1 MALDVSKISLQ
12 GVGVLN
18 ANATI
23 VAGSGPSTSHN
34 VTVTASSVNSKWT
47 TDGVTLENVTSV
59 SGESTFLITSKPGFQ
74 ISSSFFLYDPDPTE
88 TSTLISNVIFTNTT
102 NNFDPNNQVLVTIS
116 WITQTISSDTDI
128 VLNNIQ
134 IQQPVAGNFPHNLK
148 IIVAHESSV
157 DPNIDLLYDF
167 SESFQSEVGGEEG
180 YNEPNQFKTFRIQG
194 IVQEGETALV
204 AIVNITPV
212 NSSGSFA
219 SVPSCSVT
227 YGNTNNYILETSF
240 EYNKQ
245 VVKIYYTPSLEDYE
259 DEIDDEIIITSNN
272 YNEPN
277 FIVQDLNNNEVST
290 FTVQNPSST
299 LQVKIIGVHAVL
311 GSWHAYTHPYDGTD
325 ATWIPTI
332 TWDSNSATMS
342 LTINQN
348 TGVERQA
355 VINLYT
361 TYDNSTPL
369 SSFNVIQSEDNVLD
383 ITITSVNNHLGSS
396 LAPTF
401 NNPQTESSVS
411 FPVTGGT
418 ISLQSV
424 IESYNE
430 FSEDPSGVNYFLEPI
445 EGDNNTDWFE
455 LNYQATNNNTF
466 NLQYKVSPNS
476 IYGNPAREASITVQH
491 PIDSSITKSI
501 TVSQDRA
508 YDPSIDTLTVYS
520 VVNPTSITSNLGNL
534 IYQTG
539 TTANAAVVSVNA
551 DMSSYANPD
560 LIIQMDF
567 GSTALLGDPI
577 LQLRF
582 IDDSGNDITNE
593 INNNNNGLD
602 EWLNIATPPT
612 SIDDSGV
619 SYNYFSILN
628 IENNLSMTNTRSVVL
643 DIYHPNSLIEDLTS
657 VTATRSITIT
667 QSVSINAYFDWNNG
681 NTHPINSN
689 ATSETFEYPIVASGG
704 IPTVILEKTRYQTI
718 NVELA
723 QEGEQSY
730 SIEQYLHA
738 GTPAGTSGQSGHLVN
753 GFSVTSNAEENS
765 YTLNVNILRNTIQQ
779 YVEGDALS
787 KITQFFHI
795 WPNGVTP
802 GNYSPSSGGTYDVN
816 NYDQLI
822 VSRSPL
828 HPDLIESSITPT
840 GLMGSIATETGTLNP
855 AGYSMSGQY
864 NYITPDSSTSS
875 IFYYNSVNITTPI
888 VGVNLYNGHNLSNAL
903 SYTQS
908 YSNNIVVVIGLV
920 NIPSYQ
926 TVTIEPSTLVRRH
939 FTVNDDLIDAASTV
953 LESHITSYSIVSD
966 TSGSAWSTTGD
977 FSKYIKLNIA
987 PVAQFTSGSALVH
1000 RIQHFF
1006 RIRVEDSTILTFALN
1021 TRTNY

>member
-23 VAGSGPSTSHN
+23 VAGSGPSTSYN

-47 TDGVTLENVTSV
+47 TDGVTLENITSV

-116 WITQTISSDTDI
+116 WITQTISSNTDI
-128 VLNNIQ
+128 VLNDIE

-148 IIVAHESSV
+148 IVVAHEASV
-157 DPNIDLLYDF
+157 DANIDLLYDF
-167 SESFQSEVGGEEG
+167 FENFQTEVIGGEG

-212 NSSGSFA
+212 NSNGSFA
-219 SVPSCSVT
+219 SVPSCSVE

-259 DEIDDEIIITSNN
+259 DEIDDQIIITSNN
-272 YNEPN
+272 YSEPN

-290 FTVQNPSST
+290 FTVQDPSST

-311 GSWHAYTHPYDGTD
+311 GSWHAYTYPYDGTD

-383 ITITSVNNHLGSS
+383 MSITSVNNHLGSS

-401 NNPQTESSVS
+401 NNPQTNSSVS
-411 FPVTGGT
+411 FPITGGT
-418 ISLQSV
+418 VSSQSV
-424 IESYNE
+424 IENHNE
-430 FSEDPSGVNYFLEPI
+430 FPADPGDVTYFLTPI
-445 EGDNNTDWFE
+445 DGDDNTNWFQ
-455 LNYQATNNNTF
+455 LLYRATIDNTF
-466 NLQYKVSPNS
+466 RLQYRVLPNS
-476 IYGNPAREASITVQH
+476 IPGNQAREASITVQH
-491 PIDSSITKSI
+491 PINSSITKSI

-520 VVNPTSITSNLGNL
+520 VVNPSVIQGDVENF

-539 TTANAAVVSVNA
+539 TTANASVVSVNA
-551 DMSSYANPD
+551 DMSSYANQNI
-560 LIIQMDF
+560 IIQMDF

-582 IDDSGNDITNE
+582 IDDSGNDIINE
-593 INNNNNGLD
+593 INNNNNGFN
-602 EWLNIATPPT
+602 EWANISPPT
-612 SIDDSGV
+612 SIDDSNV
-619 SYNYFSILN
+619 NYNYFSILN
-628 IENNLSMTNTRSVVL
+628 IENNFSMTNTRSVVV
-643 DIYHPNSLIEDLTS
+643 DIYHPNLLIEDLTS
-657 VTATRSITIT
+657 VTAIRSITIT
-667 QSVSINAYFDWNNG
+667 QSVFIDAYFNWNNG
-681 NTHPINSN
+681 NTHLILSHI
-689 ATSETFEYPIVASGG
+689 TSETFEYPIVASGG
-704 IPTVILEKTRYQTI
+704 IPTVILEKTTYHTI
-718 NVELA
+718 NEVLA
-723 QEGEQSY
+723 QDGEQTY
-730 SIEQYLHA
+730 SQEEYIHA

-753 GFSVTSNAEENS
+753 SFSITSNAEENS

-779 YVEGDALS
+779 YVESDGLS
-787 KITQFFHI
+787 QITQFFHI
-795 WPNGVTP
+795 WPNGVNP
-802 GNYSPSSGGTYDVN
+802 GNYSSSSGGTYDVD

-828 HPDLIESSITPT
+828 HPDFIESSITPT
-840 GLMGSIATETGTLNP
+840 GLMGSLATDAGTLDP
-855 AGYSMSGQY
+855 IGYSMSGQY
-864 NYITPDSSTSS
+864 NYITPDSNTSS
-875 IFYYNSVNITTPI
+875 IFYHKSAGLITPNMK
-888 VGVNLYNGHNLSNAL
+888 VNLHNGHNLSNAL
-903 SYTQS
+903 SYAQS

-926 TVTIEPSTLVRRH
+926 TITIEPSPTNPRRH
-939 FTVNDDLIDAASTV
+939 FTVDDNQINAATTV
-953 LESHITSYSIVSD
+953 LGTHITSYSIVSD
-966 TSGSAWSTTGD
+966 TSGSAWSPTGD

-987 PVAQFTSGSALVH
+987 PVDQFTANSSLVH

-1006 RIRVEDSTILTFALN
+1006 RLRVEDTTILTFYLN